1 MDPVTAF
8 YVVFGLLYLLIPSA
22 YLATAVS
29 SLVKCER
36 CEEKEGELPSVTVLV
51 PTFND
56 GENVK
61 RIISSLETADYPDDK
76 LEIIFI
82 DDSSDSTPR
91 ILEEFASR
99 KKNVRVL
106 KRGKRL
112 GKPSALNDGL
122 RISRGEVVVVYDA
135 DSAPHPS
142 AIRKLVTAL
151 NGEVVAAQGGYE
163 VDARNTLNKIID
175 LEYVLW
181 QGSQLVAVPV
191 IVGYNYAVKR
201 SYLEEIGGWD
211 SNALAE
217 DHVLWLKIYS
227 DGKKIR
233 YVEDAKVR
241 VLEPMTLKEFKKQR
255 LRWSKGAIQAAEKVV
270 KAGKKRIIPKPYI
283 PNILVYTSRYSAPP
297 QAAISLVVL
306 ALTLMVYL
314 VFPQFRPLLSPLVT
328 ILLSAIALT
337 SLASLL
343 LCLRMKKLSRW
354 IYFFPLSFLVLYQSV
369 LSTLVLRRDV
379 SWEKVQK

>member
-1 MDPVTAF
+1 MDPITVF
-8 YVVFGLLYLLIPSA
+8 YVVFGLLYLLIPLA

-29 SLVKCER
+29 SLVKRER
-36 CEEKEGELPSVTVLV
+36 CEEKGGELPSVTVLV

-61 RIISSLETADYPDDK
+61 RVISSLEAADYPDDK

-82 DDSSDSTPR
+82 DDSNDYTPR

-99 KKNVRVL
+99 KRNVRVL
-106 KRGKRL
+106 KRGERL

-122 RISRGEVVVVYDA
+122 RISKGEVVVVYDA

-142 AIRKLVTAL
+142 AIRKLVMAL
-151 NGEVVAAQGGYE
+151 DGEVVAAQGSYE
-163 VDARNTLNKIID
+163 VDARNVLNKIID
-175 LEYVLW
+175 LEYALW

-201 SYLEEIGGWD
+201 SYLEGIGGWD
-211 SNALAE
+211 RDALAE
-217 DHVLWLKIYS
+217 DHVLWLRIYS

-241 VLEPMTLKEFKKQR
+241 VLEPTTLRDFKKQR
-255 LRWSKGAIQAAEKVV
+255 LRWSKGAIQAAERVV
-270 KAGKKRIIPKPYI
+270 KAGKRRIIPKPYI
-283 PNILVYTSRYSAPP
+283 PNTLVYTSRYSAPP
-297 QAAISLVVL
+297 QTAISLVAL
-306 ALTLMVYL
+306 ASAL
-314 VFPQFRPLLSPLVT
+314 VAYIAFPQFRTLLSPLVA
-328 ILLSAIALT
+328 ILLSAIATT

-343 LCLRMKKLSRW
+343 FCLRMNKLSRW
-354 IYFFPLSFLVLYQSV
+354 IYFFPLSFLVLYQSI
-369 LSTLVLRRDV
+369 LSAWVLRREV